1 MSMSAL
7 SATMKTLSLDQNVL
21 LIQTQKLSVAEASQ
35 ALIAAGVNREERIQI
50 LTKAGLIKATDGQT
64 GANVRLTASLKGV
77 TSALWAQAKA
87 WLKTPMGMA
96 TVAIVGIYA
105 IVKAVDYFTVSL
117 DELEEKLSETQG
129 ELAEIQTE
137 LTSLED
143 ELTTI
148 SDKIAEINSQDNLSI
163 TDEKELQKLQQESAE
178 IQRQIDLLKLKE
190 SIKQGE
196 VYDTFVIS
204 KK

>member
-1 MSMSAL
+1 MKTAQSLSSGL
-7 SATMKTLSLDQNVL
+7 SANQL
-21 LIQTQKLSVAEASQ
+21 
-35 ALIAAGVNREERIQI
+35 ALIISTRELTLEKAKEFLATSKLTDEEKEQI
-50 LTKAGLIKATDGQT
+50 LIKAGLISATNGQS
-64 GANVRLTASLKGV
+64 GANVGLTASLKGV